1 MAYDKGELL
10 EQAKKAIIEN
20 SLHFIE
26 DIVAALP
33 CDKTTFYRQFKKD
46 SNEYNE
52 LKELLTENK
61 TNQKQKLRKKWSD
74 SDNATLQLS
83 LYKLIGTDEDR
94 QKLSQ
99 THLDIKSDNEPI
111 GLEINFVKREKK
123 ED

>member
-1 MAYDKGELL
+1 MAYDKKELF
-10 EQAKKAIIEN
+10 EQAKEAIKINE
-20 SLHFIE
+20 LHFIE
-26 DIVAALP
+26 DIVASLP

-61 TNQKQKLRKKWSD
+61 ISRKQKLRKKWSD

-83 LYKLIGTDEDR
+83 LYKLIGNDEDR

-99 THLDIKSDNEPI
+99 THLDIKSDGESI
-111 GLEINFVKREKK
+111 SLEVNWVKRDKK
-123 ED
+123 EN